1 MKYIKFLMALA
12 VACILIMP
20 AFSMPNN
27 VQNDKQNQ
35 WDGQKPMMQ
44 DGQQNQCN
52 CQNSMGQDNDKQSKW
67 DGKEKDQCGCQN
79 SIKSMMGNDDK
90 QKGQCGC
97 ENSMGQ
103 NGKQMSNRPIKS
115 MMGKMGQF
123 GGQMCHRPIKSMMGN
138 HGGIKAIIVIV
149 KIIE

>member
-12 VACILIMP
+12 VACVLIMP
-20 AFSMPNN
+20 AFSMPSNYG
-27 VQNDKQNQ
+27 QNDKQNQ

-52 CQNSMGQDNDKQSKW
+52 CQNSFGQDNNKQGKW
-67 DGKEKDQCGCQN
+67 DGEQNNQCGCQN

-90 QKGQCGC
+90 QKDQCGC
-97 ENSMGQ
+97 QNSMGKD
-103 NGKQMSNRPIKS
+103 GKQMFNRPIKS
-115 MMGKMGQF
+115 MMGQCGK
-123 GGQMCHRPIKSMMGN
+123 QMCHHNIKSMMG
-138 HGGIKAIIVIV
+138 HHDGIKAVIVSV